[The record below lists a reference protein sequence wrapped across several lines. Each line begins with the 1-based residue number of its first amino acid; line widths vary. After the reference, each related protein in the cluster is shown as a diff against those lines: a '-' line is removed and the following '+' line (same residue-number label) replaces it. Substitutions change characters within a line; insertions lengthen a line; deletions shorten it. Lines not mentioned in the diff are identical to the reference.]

1 MFTKKDGVSANRSQN
16 VVEMLR
22 KRQVVKGRFAE
33 VGKKVL
39 AMVFLTVLYVGLMG
53 CFAQEVEYRDMS
65 VPPTEF
71 LIGPEDVLVVTV
83 WRNQELSREVIV
95 RPDGKI
101 SLPLIGDITAAGLT
115 AQVLSKQIADGLAE
129 FMSTPTVT
137 VQVKEINSY
146 HFFVVGEVAR
156 PGKHVLKSYAS
167 VLQGISYAGGFTMF
181 ANRNNIHVLR
191 NVKNGQGVPRQ
202 IMIPVPYTDI
212 TRGKNLEAN
221 IILKAG
227 DIIVVP

>member
-1 MFTKKDGVSANRSQN
+1 MKARF
-16 VVEMLR
+16 VEVC
-22 KRQVVKGRFAE
+22 KTVF
-33 VGKKVL
+33 
-39 AMVFLTVLYVGLMG
+39 AMVFLTALQVGLVG

-71 LIGPEDVLVVTV
+71 LLGPEDVLMVTV

-101 SLPLIGDITAAGLT
+101 SLPLLGDITAAGLT

-146 HFFVVGEVAR
+146 HFFVVGEVSK

-181 ANRNNIHVLR
+181 ASRNNINVLR

-212 TRGKNLEAN
+212 VRGKNLEAN

>member
-1 MFTKKDGVSANRSQN
+1 
-16 VVEMLR
+16 
-22 KRQVVKGRFAE
+22 
-33 VGKKVL
+33 
-39 AMVFLTVLYVGLMG
+39 MVFLTALQVGLVG
-53 CFAQEVEYRDMS
+53 CFAQEVEYRDTS
-65 VPPTEF
+65 VPPIEF

-83 WRNQELSREVIV
+83 WRNQELSKEVIV

-101 SLPLIGDITAAGLT
+101 SLPLIGDMTAAGLT

-129 FMSTPTVT
+129 FMSTPNVS

-146 HFFVVGEVAR
+146 HFFVVGEVVK

-181 ANRNNIHVLR
+181 ASRNNVHVLR
-191 NVKNGQGVPRQ
+191 NVKNGQGVQRQ
-202 IMIPVPYTDI
+202 IMIPVPYTDLV
-212 TRGKNLEAN
+212 RGKNLEAN

-227 DIIVVP
+227 DVIVVP